1 MDQKAKCQNMNSNL
15 EENWDVNQKIYE
27 TPNKGTILE
36 PRNLWIKE
44 WFARHQ
50 MFSIEVGVK
59 RKMCIGGLQK
69 HPSYRRWSLMKGI
82 KPKIYPREG
91 VIHAFQTPWVVQKI
105 QGTNYYWWTL
115 EILQIKDLYVGGM
128 ITIGA

>member
-1 MDQKAKCQNMNSNL
+1 
-15 EENWDVNQKIYE
+15 
-27 TPNKGTILE
+27 
-36 PRNLWIKE
+36 
-44 WFARHQ
+44 
-50 MFSIEVGVK
+50 
-59 RKMCIGGLQK
+59 
-69 HPSYRRWSLMKGI
+69 MKGI